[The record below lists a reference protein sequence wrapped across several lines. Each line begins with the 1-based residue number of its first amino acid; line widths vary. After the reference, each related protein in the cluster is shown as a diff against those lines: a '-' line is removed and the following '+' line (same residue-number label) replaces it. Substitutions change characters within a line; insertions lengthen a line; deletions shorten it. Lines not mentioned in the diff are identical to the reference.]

1 MKIKPLGER
10 ILVKTEEKVEKTKGG
25 IYIPDTAKEK
35 PQEGKIVAVGK
46 LKESELKVGDTVIFE
61 SFAGNEIEVEGKK
74 YLIMNEKD
82 VLAKVE

>member
-74 YLIMNEKD
+74 YLIMNVKD